1 MPAISI
7 VLSQPARGSN
17 RIGDT
22 HLQREPFIRPHEVQN
37 ATKRDGM
44 LKRLIR
50 DGLIEV
56 NNVPSGKGRP
66 SRVVTRTATAT
77 TTNDW

>member
-1 MPAISI
+1 MFFDDRDEFMT
-7 VLSQPARGSN
+7 LWR
-17 RIGDT
+17 DT
-22 HLQREPFIRPHEVQN
+22 GYADVSLTDITNMFSRNMN

-66 SRVVTRTATAT
+66 SRVVTRTATDT